1 MGGWIKISD
10 IKGDSQDPGHMG
22 WIAVESVNWSSVTRG
37 TGRSNAG
44 GARSERPA
52 TSDIVITKKIDVSS
66 PRLMRASVS
75 GPAFQQV
82 TIDMA
87 DASGKTYM
95 SFQLGDVVI
104 ANVSQS
110 ASRGDEGPIESVT
123 LSFTGAAVTQGTTS
137 PGTAAAFS
145 SATSAIAKAI
155 GNAIAHVAR
164 GG

>member
-10 IKGDSQDPGHMG
+10 IKGDSQDPGHAG

-37 TGRSNAG
+37 AGRSGAG

-52 TSDIVITKKIDVSS
+52 MSDIVITKKIDASS
-66 PRLMRASVS
+66 PRLMRASLS

-87 DASGKTYM
+87 DSSGNTYT
-95 SFQLGDVVI
+95 SFQLADVVI
-104 ANVSQS
+104 SNVSQS
-110 ASRGDEGPIESVT
+110 SSGGDGPTETVT

-137 PGTAAAFS
+137 SGTTTAFS

-155 GNAIAHVAR
+155 GSAIAHVAR